1 MHVKASILARLAWAA
16 SLPAALLLC
25 ANSVRADV
33 ILLGDDQLDTIA
45 AGSQVS
51 GYSDALA
58 TARGSRT
65 LTNTITY
72 TSVRSTGTATGAASG
87 GAAGAAA
94 GTPGG
99 VATVDV
105 SIRYGFSDGDDTSRF
120 QTDSG
125 QGIVARIVAGMSA
138 NITVEHFR

>member
-1 MHVKASILARLAWAA
+1 MKASILARLARAA
-16 SLPAALLLC
+16 SLSAALLLC
-25 ANSVRADV
+25 ANSARADV
-33 ILLGDDQLDTIA
+33 ILLADDQLDTVA
-45 AGSQVS
+45 AGSQIS

-72 TSVRSTGTATGAASG
+72 TSVQSTGTATVAASG
-87 GAAGAAA
+87 GAAVAAA
-94 GTPGG
+94 VTQGG

-105 SIRYGFSDGDDTSRF
+105 SIRYGFSGGRDNSHF
-120 QTDSG
+120 QSDSG

-138 NITVEHFR
+138 NITVQRFR